1 MLGTGWGGYA
11 DGLPLRG
18 GDRLVFISG
27 CRVARLLIGSVY
39 YLRLDPKRFE
49 EMQPFPP
56 LATLC
61 AAAYMRARGHDVHF
75 FDAMLAGSDAE
86 WTSMAERVRPD
97 IAVLYDDNF
106 NYLSKMCLTNMRD
119 AAVAMIAAAK
129 AMGAKVVVCCS
140 DAVDHPEL
148 YLDAGADAVILG
160 EGDAVL
166 AEIVERI
173 GSSGLDDIQG
183 VAVRGPDGSVV
194 RTGRRSPLRDL
205 DALPFPAWDLVDFD
219 RYRRIWRERH
229 GMFAL
234 NMATTRGCP
243 YSCNWCAKPI
253 WGQSYAVRSP
263 ANVVAELK
271 TLIEAAAPDHIWF
284 MDDIMGLKPKWW
296 GTFADE
302 LKRHSIKIRFKC
314 LSRADLVLREGAVA
328 DLARAGCDIVWLGA
342 ESGSQKILDAMD
354 KGLTVEQI
362 EEATRRLKAAGIRV
376 GHFIQFGYS
385 GEGIADIARTINMIR
400 RTQPDELGISV
411 SYPLPGTAFYDRVK
425 AELQGKRNWS
435 DSSDLAMLYRGP
447 FTTNFYRR
455 LHAYVHRDFRMRR
468 GLRAFAR
475 VLKGRETLRY
485 RHVRSL
491 AYAMLCLGLM
501 PFSLLSLRL
510 LRS

>member
-1 MLGTGWGGYA
+1 
-11 DGLPLRG
+11 
-18 GDRLVFISG
+18 
-27 CRVARLLIGSVY
+27 VARLLIGSFY
-39 YLRLDPKRFE
+39 FLRLDPKRFE

-61 AAAYMRARGHDVHF
+61 AAGYMRARGHDVHF
-75 FDAMLAGSDAE
+75 FDAMLADSTAA
-86 WTSMAERVRPD
+86 WVSMIERIRPD
-97 IAVLYDDNF
+97 IAALYDDNF

-119 AAVAMIAAAK
+119 AAIAMIGAAK
-129 AMGAKVVVCCS
+129 AVNAKVIVCCS

-160 EGDAVL
+160 EGEAVL
-166 AEIVERI
+166 ADIVDRI
-173 GSSGLDDIQG
+173 DSGHLDEIQG
-183 VAVRGPDGSVV
+183 VAVRKTDGSIV
-194 RTGRRSPLRDL
+194 RTNRRPPLRDL
-205 DALPFPAWDLVDFD
+205 DALPFPAWDFVDFD
-219 RYRRIWRERH
+219 LYRRTWRERH

-271 TLIEAAAPDHIWF
+271 TLIEAASPDYVWF

-296 GTFADE
+296 STFADE
-302 LKRHSIKIRFKC
+302 LERNAIKIRFKC
-314 LSRADLVLREGAVA
+314 LSRADLVLRDGAVT

-354 KGLTVEQI
+354 KGLTVDQI
-362 EEATRRLKAAGIRV
+362 EEATRCLKAAGIRV

-385 GEGIADIARTINMIR
+385 GEGFADIARTIGMIR
-400 RTQPDELGISV
+400 KTKPDEIGISV
-411 SYPLPGTAFYDRVK
+411 SYPLPGTVFYDRVK
-425 AELQGKRNWS
+425 EELRGKHNWS
-435 DSSDLAMLYRGP
+435 DSGDLAMLYRGP
-447 FTTNFYRR
+447 FTTGFYRR

-468 GLRAFAR
+468 GLRGFAR
-475 VLKGRETLRY
+475 VLNGRETLRF

-491 AYAMLCLGLM
+491 VYAMLCLGLM

>member
-1 MLGTGWGGYA
+1 
-11 DGLPLRG
+11 
-18 GDRLVFISG
+18 
-27 CRVARLLIGSVY
+27 VARLLIGSVY

-61 AAAYMRARGHDVHF
+61 AAGYMRARGHDVHF
-75 FDAMLAGSDAE
+75 FDAMLAHSNSE
-86 WTSMAERVRPD
+86 WISMVAHLRPD
-97 IAVLYDDNF
+97 VAVLYDDNF

-119 AAVAMIAAAK
+119 AALAMIGAAK
-129 AMGAKVVVCCS
+129 RLDAKVVVCCS

-160 EGDAVL
+160 EGEAAL
-166 AEIVERI
+166 GEIVERI
-173 GSSGLDDIQG
+173 GWSGLDDILG
-183 VAVRGPDGSVV
+183 VASRGEDGSIV
-194 RTGRRSPLRDL
+194 RAGRRSPLRDL
-205 DALPFPAWDLVDFD
+205 DALPFPAWDLVDFE
-219 RYRRIWRERH
+219 RYRRIWHARH

-253 WGQSYAVRSP
+253 WGQGYAVRSP

-271 TLIEAAAPDHIWF
+271 ALIDAAQPDYIWF

-296 GTFADE
+296 GAFADE
-302 LKRHSIKIRFKC
+302 LQRQAIRIRFKC

-328 DLARAGCDIVWLGA
+328 DLARAGCDVIWIGA

-354 KGLTVEQI
+354 KGVTVEQI
-362 EEATRRLKAAGIRV
+362 EDATHRLKSVGIRV

-411 SYPLPGTAFYDRVK
+411 SYPLPGTVFHDRVK
-425 AELQGKRNWS
+425 AELQSKRNWTN
-435 DSSDLAMLYRGP
+435 SSDLAMLYRGP
-447 FTTNFYRR
+447 FTTSFYRR

-485 RHVRSL
+485 RHLRSL
-491 AYAMLCLGLM
+491 AYAMVCLSVM
-501 PFSLLSLRL
+501 PFSLISLRL

>member
-1 MLGTGWGGYA
+1 
-11 DGLPLRG
+11 
-18 GDRLVFISG
+18 
-27 CRVARLLIGSVY
+27 
-39 YLRLDPKRFE
+39 
-49 EMQPFPP
+49 
-56 LATLC
+56 
-61 AAAYMRARGHDVHF
+61 
-75 FDAMLAGSDAE
+75 
-86 WTSMAERVRPD
+86 
-97 IAVLYDDNF
+97 
-106 NYLSKMCLTNMRD
+106 
-119 AAVAMIAAAK
+119 
-129 AMGAKVVVCCS
+129 
-140 DAVDHPEL
+140 
-148 YLDAGADAVILG
+148 
-160 EGDAVL
+160 
-166 AEIVERI
+166 
-173 GSSGLDDIQG
+173 
-183 VAVRGPDGSVV
+183 
-194 RTGRRSPLRDL
+194 
-205 DALPFPAWDLVDFD
+205 
-219 RYRRIWRERH
+219 
-229 GMFAL
+229 
-234 NMATTRGCP
+234 MATTRGCP

-263 ANVVAELK
+263 GNVVAELR
-271 TLIEAAAPDHIWF
+271 TLIAAAAPDYIWF

-296 GTFADE
+296 GAFADE
-302 LKRHSIKIRFKC
+302 LMRHSLKIRFKC

-328 DLARAGCDIVWLGA
+328 DLARAGCDIVWMGA

-362 EEATRRLKAAGIRV
+362 EEATRQLKAAGIRV

-385 GEGIADIARTINMIR
+385 GEGLADIARTIKMIR

-411 SYPLPGTAFYDRVK
+411 SYPLPGTLFYDRVK

-455 LHAYVHRDFRMRR
+455 LHTYVHRDFRMRR

>member
-1 MLGTGWGGYA
+1 M
-11 DGLPLRG
+11 
-18 GDRLVFISG
+18 
-27 CRVARLLIGSVY
+27 ARLLIGSVY
-39 YLRLDPKRFE
+39 FLRLDPRRWE

-56 LATLC
+56 LATLT
-61 AAAYMRARGHDVHF
+61 AAAYMRAQGHDVTF
-75 FDAMLAGSDAE
+75 FDAMLAESAAT
-86 WTSMAERVRPD
+86 WSSMAERIRPD
-97 IAVLYDDNF
+97 VAVLYDDNF

-119 AAVAMIAAAK
+119 AAIAMIGAAK
-129 AMGAKVVVCCS
+129 AVNAKVIVCCS

-160 EGDAVL
+160 EGEAVL
-166 AEIVERI
+166 AEIVDRL
-173 GSSGLDDIQG
+173 GTDDLKTIQG
-183 VAVRGPDGSVV
+183 VAVRDGDGSVL
-194 RTGRRSPLRDL
+194 RTNKRPPLRDL
-205 DALPFPAWDLVDFD
+205 DALPFAAWDLVDFD
-219 RYRRIWRERH
+219 LYRRTWRERH

-263 ANVVAELK
+263 ANVVAELQG
-271 TLIEAAAPDHIWF
+271 LIAAAAPDYVWF

-302 LKRHSIKIRFKC
+302 LERNAIRIRFKC
-314 LSRADLVLREGAVA
+314 LSRADLVLRDGAVA

-342 ESGSQKILDAMD
+342 ESGSQTILDAMD

-385 GEGIADIARTINMIR
+385 GEGFADIARTIGMIR
-400 RTQPDELGISV
+400 KTQPDEIGISV

-425 AELQGKRNWS
+425 AELRGKRNWS
-435 DSSDLAMLYRGP
+435 DSGDLAMLYRGP
-447 FTTNFYRR
+447 FTTGFYRR
-455 LHAYVHRDFRMRR
+455 LHTYVHRDFRMRR

-491 AYAMLCLGLM
+491 VYAMLCLGLM

>member
-1 MLGTGWGGYA
+1 
-11 DGLPLRG
+11 
-18 GDRLVFISG
+18 
-27 CRVARLLIGSVY
+27 VARLLIGSVY
-39 YLRLDPKRFE
+39 FLRLDPRRWE

-61 AAAYMRARGHDVHF
+61 AAAYMRAHGHDVSF
-75 FDAMLAGSDAE
+75 FDAMLAESTAV
-86 WTSMAERVRPD
+86 WSSMAERIRPD
-97 IAVLYDDNF
+97 VAVLYDDNF

-119 AAVAMIAAAK
+119 AAIAMIGATK
-129 AMGAKVVVCCS
+129 AVNAKVIVCCS
-140 DAVDHPEL
+140 DAVDHPDL

-160 EGDAVL
+160 EGEAAL
-166 AEIVERI
+166 AEIVDRL
-173 GSSGLDDIQG
+173 GSGDLSSIQG
-183 VAVRGPDGSVV
+183 VAIRDSDGSVR
-194 RTGRRSPLRDL
+194 RTSKRPPLRDL
-205 DALPFPAWDLVDFD
+205 DALPFAAWDLVDFD
-219 RYRRIWRERH
+219 RYRRAWRERH

-263 ANVVAELK
+263 ANVVAELN
-271 TLIEAAAPDHIWF
+271 TLIEAASPDYIWF

-296 GTFADE
+296 GAFADE
-302 LKRHSIKIRFKC
+302 LEDNAIRIRFKC
-314 LSRADLVLREGAVA
+314 LSRADLVLRDGAVA

-385 GEGIADIARTINMIR
+385 GEGFADIARTIGMIR
-400 RTQPDELGISV
+400 KTRPDEIGISV

-425 AELQGKRNWS
+425 EEFRAKRNWS
-435 DSSDLAMLYRGP
+435 DSGDLSMLYRGP
-447 FTTNFYRR
+447 FTTAFYRR

-475 VLKGRETLRY
+475 VLKGRETLRF

-491 AYAMLCLGLM
+491 VYAMLCLGLM

>member
-1 MLGTGWGGYA
+1 M
-11 DGLPLRG
+11 
-18 GDRLVFISG
+18 
-27 CRVARLLIGSVY
+27 ARLLIGSVY
-39 YLRLDPKRFE
+39 FLRLDPKRFE

-61 AAAYMRARGHDVHF
+61 AAAYMRACGHQVDF
-75 FDAMLAGSDAE
+75 FDAMLAESAGVWSD
-86 WTSMAERVRPD
+86 MAERIRPD

-106 NYLSKMCLTNMRD
+106 NYLSKMCLTNMRE
-119 AAVAMIAAAK
+119 AAIAMIGAAK
-129 AMGAKVVVCCS
+129 AVGAKVIVCCS

-160 EGDAVL
+160 EGEAVL
-166 AEIVERI
+166 GDIVDQIE
-173 GSSGLDDIQG
+173 SSELATIQG
-183 VAVRGPDGSVV
+183 VAVRDKDGSLV
-194 RTGRRSPLRDL
+194 RTNRRPPLRDL
-205 DALPFPAWDLVDFD
+205 DALPFAAWDLVDFD
-219 RYRRIWRERH
+219 RYRTIWRERH
-229 GMFAL
+229 GLFAL

-271 TLIEAAAPDHIWF
+271 GLMEAASPDYVWF

-296 GTFADE
+296 GAFADE
-302 LKRHSIKIRFKC
+302 LERNAIRIRFKC
-314 LSRADLVLREGAVA
+314 LSRADLVLREGAVD
-328 DLARAGCDIVWLGA
+328 DLARAGCDIVWMGA

-362 EEATRRLKAAGIRV
+362 EDATARLKAAGIRV

-385 GEGIADIARTINMIR
+385 GEGLGDIARTIGMIR
-400 RTQPDELGISV
+400 KTQPDELGISV
-411 SYPLPGTAFYDRVK
+411 SYPLPGTAFYERVK
-425 AELQGKRNWS
+425 AELRGKRNWS

-447 FTTNFYRR
+447 FTTGFYRR
-455 LHAYVHRDFRMRR
+455 LHTYVHRDFRMRR

-491 AYAMLCLGLM
+491 VYAMLCLGLM

>member
-1 MLGTGWGGYA
+1 M
-11 DGLPLRG
+11 
-18 GDRLVFISG
+18 S
-27 CRVARLLIGSVY
+27 RLLIGSVY
-39 YLRLDPKRFE
+39 FLRLDPRRWE

-61 AAAYMRARGHDVHF
+61 AAAYMRARGHDVDF
-75 FDAMLAGSDAE
+75 FDAMLADSAAA
-86 WTSMAERVRPD
+86 WAAMAERIRPN

-106 NYLSKMCLTNMRD
+106 NYLSKMCLTNMRE
-119 AAVAMIAAAK
+119 AAVAMIGAAK
-129 AMGAKVVVCCS
+129 AVGAKVIVCCS

-148 YLDAGADAVILG
+148 YLGAGADAVILG
-160 EGDAVL
+160 EGEAVL
-166 AEIVERI
+166 ADIVDRI
-173 GSSGLDDIQG
+173 GSGSLDDIQG
-183 VAVRGPDGSVV
+183 VAVRNRDGTIV
-194 RTGRRSPLRDL
+194 RTNRRPPLRDL

-263 ANVVAELK
+263 ANVVTELK
-271 TLIEAAAPDHIWF
+271 ALIEAAAPDYVWF

-296 GTFADE
+296 GAFADE
-302 LKRHSIKIRFKC
+302 LERNAIRIRFKC

-342 ESGSQKILDAMD
+342 ESGSQRILDAMD
-354 KGLTVEQI
+354 KGLTVEEI
-362 EEATRRLKAAGIRV
+362 EEATRRLKAAGVRV

-385 GEGIADIARTINMIR
+385 GEGVDDIARTIGMIR
-400 RTQPDELGISV
+400 KTQPDEIGVSV

-425 AELQGKRNWS
+425 AELQGKHNWS

-447 FTTNFYRR
+447 FHTGFYRR

-468 GLRAFAR
+468 AVRAFAR
-475 VLKGRETLRY
+475 VLKGHEALRY

-491 AYAMLCLGLM
+491 VYAMLCLGLM

>member
-1 MLGTGWGGYA
+1 MT
-11 DGLPLRG
+11 
-18 GDRLVFISG
+18 SG

-39 YLRLDPKRFE
+39 FLRLDPKRWE

-61 AAAYMRARGHDVHF
+61 AASFMRARGHEVHF
-75 FDAMLAGSDAE
+75 FDAMLAVSPGEWAE
-86 WTSMAERVRPD
+86 QVERIRPD

-119 AAVAMIAAAK
+119 AAVAMIDAAK
-129 AMGAKVVVCCS
+129 RAQAKVVVCCS
-140 DAVDHPEL
+140 DGVDHPEL

-160 EGDAVL
+160 EGEAAL
-166 AEIVERI
+166 SEIAAQIE
-173 GSSGLDDIQG
+173 SGGLEEIQG
-183 VAVRGPDGSVV
+183 LALRGRDGSLV
-194 RTGRRSPLRDL
+194 RTGKRQPLRDL
-205 DALPFPAWDLVDFD
+205 DALPFAAWDLVDFS
-219 RYRRIWRERH
+219 RYRKIWRERH
-229 GMFAL
+229 GFFPL

-263 ANVVAELK
+263 ASVVAELK
-271 TLIEAAAPDHIWF
+271 MLIEAASPDYIWF

-296 GTFADE
+296 GAYADE
-302 LKRHSIKIRFKC
+302 LERHAIRIRFKC

-328 DLARAGCDIVWLGA
+328 DLARAGCDIVWMGA

-354 KGLTVEQI
+354 KGITVEQI
-362 EEATRRLKAAGIRV
+362 EDATRRLKAASIRV

-385 GEGIADIARTINMIR
+385 GEGVGDIAKTVRMIR
-400 RTQPDELGISV
+400 KTQPDEIGISV
-411 SYPLPGTAFYDRVK
+411 SYPLPGTTFYHRVK
-425 AELQGKRNWS
+425 EELRAKRNWT

-447 FTTNFYRR
+447 FSTAFYRR

-468 GLRAFAR
+468 GLRQFAR
-475 VLKGRETLRY
+475 VLKGRETLRF

-491 AYAMLCLGLM
+491 VYAVLCLSM
-501 PFSLLSLRL
+501 VPFSLLSLRL
-510 LRS
+510 MRS

>member
-1 MLGTGWGGYA
+1 M
-11 DGLPLRG
+11 
-18 GDRLVFISG
+18 
-27 CRVARLLIGSVY
+27 ARLLIGSIY
-39 YLRLDPKRFE
+39 YLRLDPRRFE

-56 LATLC
+56 LATLT
-61 AAAYMRARGHDVHF
+61 AAAYVRARGHDVAF
-75 FDAMLAGSDAE
+75 FDAMLAGSHAE
-86 WTSMAERVRPD
+86 WTSMAECVRPD

-119 AAVAMIAAAK
+119 AAVAMIGATK
-129 AMGAKVVVCCS
+129 ALGAKVVVCCS

-148 YLDAGADAVILG
+148 YLGAGADVVIQG
-160 EGDAVL
+160 EGEAAL
-166 AEIVERI
+166 AEIADLI
-173 GSSGLDDIQG
+173 DGAGLGDVQG
-183 VAVRGPDGSVV
+183 VVVRGPDGSVV
-194 RTGRRSPLRDL
+194 RTGPRPPLRDL
-205 DALPFPAWDLVDFD
+205 DSLPFAAWDLVDFD
-219 RYRRIWRERH
+219 RYRCIWRERH
-229 GMFAL
+229 GLFAL

-271 TLIEAAAPDHIWF
+271 GLIDAAQPDYIWF

-302 LKRHSIKIRFKC
+302 LERHSIKIRFKC
-314 LSRADLVLREGAVA
+314 LSRADLVLREGAVT

-362 EEATRRLKAAGIRV
+362 EEATRRLKAAGVRV

-385 GEGIADIARTINMIR
+385 GEGVADIARTIAMIR
-400 RTQPDELGISV
+400 KTQPDEIGISV

-425 AELQGKRNWS
+425 AELQGKRNWA
-435 DSSDLAMLYRGP
+435 DSSDLSMLYRGP
-447 FTTNFYRR
+447 FSTGFYRR

-475 VLKGRETLRY
+475 VLKGREALRY
-485 RHVRSL
+485 RHLRSL
-491 AYAMLCLGLM
+491 VYAMLCLGM
-501 PFSLLSLRL
+501 APFSLLQLRL

>member
-1 MLGTGWGGYA
+1 M
-11 DGLPLRG
+11 
-18 GDRLVFISG
+18 
-27 CRVARLLIGSVY
+27 ARLLIGSVY

-49 EMQPFPP
+49 ELQPFPP
-56 LATLC
+56 LATLY
-61 AAAYMRARGHDVHF
+61 AAAHLRARGHQVRF
-75 FDAMLAGSDAE
+75 FDAMLAGDHGE
-86 WTSMAERVRPD
+86 WASMVESVRPE

-119 AAVAMIAAAK
+119 AAIAMIAAAK
-129 AMGAKVVVCCS
+129 RVQSKVVVCCS

-160 EGDAVL
+160 EGEVAL
-166 AEIVERI
+166 AEIVDRI
-173 GSSGLDDIQG
+173 DDGELETVQG
-183 VAVRGPDGSVV
+183 VALRGRDGSIT
-194 RTGRRSPLRDL
+194 RTDRRPPLRDL

-229 GMFAL
+229 DMFAL

-271 TLIEAAAPDHIWF
+271 TLIDAAAPDYVWF

-296 GTFADE
+296 GMFADE
-302 LKRHSIKIRFKC
+302 LERRAIKIRFKC

-354 KGLTVEQI
+354 KGQTVGQV

-385 GEGIADIARTINMIR
+385 GEGTADIARTIAMIR
-400 RTQPDELGISV
+400 KSQPDEIGISV

-425 AELQGKRNWS
+425 AELQEKRNWS

-447 FTTNFYRR
+447 FSTGFYRR

-475 VLKGRETLRY
+475 VLKGRETLRL

-491 AYAMLCLGLM
+491 VYAVLCLGLL
-501 PFSLLSLRL
+501 PLSLLSLRR

>member
-1 MLGTGWGGYA
+1 M
-11 DGLPLRG
+11 
-18 GDRLVFISG
+18 
-27 CRVARLLIGSVY
+27 ARLLIGSVY
-39 YLRLDPKRFE
+39 FLRLDPRRWE

-61 AAAYMRARGHDVHF
+61 AAAYMRARGHDVSF
-75 FDAMLAGSDAE
+75 FDAMLAESTTV
-86 WTSMAERVRPD
+86 WSSMADRIRPD

-119 AAVAMIAAAK
+119 AAIAMIGAAK
-129 AMGAKVVVCCS
+129 AVNAKVIVCCS

-160 EGDAVL
+160 EGEAVL
-166 AEIVERI
+166 ADIVDRL
-173 GSSGLDDIQG
+173 GAGDLRTIQG
-183 VAVRGPDGSVV
+183 VAMRDADGTVL
-194 RTGRRSPLRDL
+194 RTSKRPPLRDL
-205 DALPFPAWDLVDFD
+205 DALPFAAWDLVDFD
-219 RYRRIWRERH
+219 RYRRTWRERH

-263 ANVVAELK
+263 ANVVAELR
-271 TLIEAAAPDHIWF
+271 TLIEAASPDYIWF

-296 GTFADE
+296 GAFADE
-302 LKRHSIKIRFKC
+302 LEDNAIRIRFKC
-314 LSRADLVLREGAVA
+314 LSRADLVLRDGAVA

-385 GEGIADIARTINMIR
+385 GEGPADIARTIGMIR
-400 RTQPDELGISV
+400 KTEPDEIGISV

-425 AELQGKRNWS
+425 EELRGKRNWS
-435 DSSDLAMLYRGP
+435 DSGDLAMLYRGP
-447 FTTNFYRR
+447 FTTGFYRR

-475 VLKGRETLRY
+475 VLKGHETLRF

-491 AYAMLCLGLM
+491 VYAMLCLGLM

>member
-1 MLGTGWGGYA
+1 
-11 DGLPLRG
+11 
-18 GDRLVFISG
+18 
-27 CRVARLLIGSVY
+27 VARLLIGSVY

-49 EMQPFPP
+49 ELQPFPP
-56 LATLC
+56 LATLY
-61 AAAYMRARGHDVHF
+61 AAAYMRARGHEVRF
-75 FDAMLAGSDAE
+75 FDAMLAGSHGE
-86 WTSMAERVRPD
+86 WASLVEHVRPE

-129 AMGAKVVVCCS
+129 KVQAKVVVCCS

-160 EGDAVL
+160 EGEAAL
-166 AEIVERI
+166 AEIVDGIHDGE
-173 GSSGLDDIQG
+173 LETIQG
-183 VAVRGPDGSVV
+183 VAVRGRDGSIT
-194 RTGRRSPLRDL
+194 RPDRRPPLRDL
-205 DALPFPAWDLVDFD
+205 DTLPFPAWDLVDFD

-229 GMFAL
+229 GIFAL

-271 TLIEAAAPDHIWF
+271 TLIDAAAPDYIWF

-302 LKRHSIKIRFKC
+302 LERRAINIRFKC

-354 KGLTVEQI
+354 KGLTVGQI

-385 GEGIADIARTINMIR
+385 GEGVADIARTIAMIR
-400 RTQPDELGISV
+400 KTQPDEIGISV

-425 AELQGKRNWS
+425 AELQEKRNWS

-447 FTTNFYRR
+447 FSTGFYRR
-455 LHAYVHRDFRMRR
+455 LHTYVHRDFRMRR

-475 VLKGRETLRY
+475 VLKGRETLRF

-491 AYAMLCLGLM
+491 VYAMLCLGIA

>member
-1 MLGTGWGGYA
+1 M
-11 DGLPLRG
+11 
-18 GDRLVFISG
+18 
-27 CRVARLLIGSVY
+27 ARLLIGSVY

-49 EMQPFPP
+49 ELQPFPP
-56 LATLC
+56 LATLY
-61 AAAYMRARGHDVHF
+61 AAACMRAHGHDVRF
-75 FDAMLAGSDAE
+75 FDAMLASSPAE
-86 WTSMAERVRPD
+86 WTSMVESVRPD

-106 NYLSKMCLTNMRD
+106 NYLSKMCLTKMRD
-119 AAVAMIAAAK
+119 AAIAMIAAAK
-129 AMGAKVVVCCS
+129 STHAKVVVCCS

-160 EGDAVL
+160 EGEPAL

-173 GSSGLDDIQG
+173 DDGDFETIQG
-183 VAVRGPDGSVV
+183 VTVRGRAGSIVHSD
-194 RTGRRSPLRDL
+194 RRPPLRDL

-253 WGQSYAVRSP
+253 WGQSHAVRSP
-263 ANVVAELK
+263 ANVVAELE
-271 TLIEAAAPDHIWF
+271 TLIGIAAPDYIWF

-302 LKRHSIKIRFKC
+302 LERRAIKIRFKC

-354 KGLTVEQI
+354 KGLTVGQI

-385 GEGIADIARTINMIR
+385 GENIADIARTIGMIR
-400 RTQPDELGISV
+400 KTQPDEIGISV

-425 AELQGKRNWS
+425 AELQEKRNWS

-447 FTTNFYRR
+447 FSTGFYRR

-468 GLRAFAR
+468 GLRVFAR
-475 VLKGRETLRY
+475 VLKGRETLRF

-491 AYAMLCLGLM
+491 VYAMLCLGM
-501 PFSLLSLRL
+501 VPFSLLSLRL

>member
-1 MLGTGWGGYA
+1 
-11 DGLPLRG
+11 
-18 GDRLVFISG
+18 
-27 CRVARLLIGSVY
+27 LIGSVY

-61 AAAYMRARGHDVHF
+61 AAAYVRAQGHEVHF
-75 FDAMLAGSDAE
+75 FDAMLAASDAE
-86 WTSMAERVRPD
+86 WRSLIDRIRPD

-106 NYLSKMCLTNMRD
+106 NYLSKMCLTNMRN
-119 AAVAMIAAAK
+119 AAVAMIASAK
-129 AMGAKVVVCCS
+129 AARAKVIVCCS
-140 DAVDHPEL
+140 DAVDHPAL

-160 EGDAVL
+160 EGEAVL
-166 AEIVERI
+166 GEIVDRI
-173 GSSGLDDIQG
+173 GYPSLGDIKG
-183 VAVRGPDGSVV
+183 VAFRGGDGSIV
-194 RTGRRSPLRDL
+194 RTAKRSPLRDL

-229 GMFAL
+229 GTFAL

-243 YSCNWCAKPI
+243 YLCNWCAKPI

-271 TLIEAAAPDHIWF
+271 TLIDAAGPEYIWF

-296 GTFADE
+296 GAFADE
-302 LKRHSIKIRFKC
+302 LERHRIKIRFKC

-328 DLARAGCDIVWLGA
+328 DLARAGCDIVWMGA

-354 KGLTVEQI
+354 KGLTVAQI
-362 EEATRRLKAAGIRV
+362 EEATRRLKTAGIRV

-385 GEGIADIARTINMIR
+385 GEGIGDIARTIRMIR
-400 RTQPDELGISV
+400 RTRPDDIGISV
-411 SYPLPGTAFYDRVK
+411 SYPLPGTVFYDRVK
-425 AELQGKRNWS
+425 AELQGKHNWS
-435 DSSDLAMLYRGP
+435 DSNDLAMLYRGP
-447 FTTNFYRR
+447 FTTSFYRR

-475 VLKGRETLRY
+475 VLMGRETLRL

-491 AYAMLCLGLM
+491 VYAMLCLGMM